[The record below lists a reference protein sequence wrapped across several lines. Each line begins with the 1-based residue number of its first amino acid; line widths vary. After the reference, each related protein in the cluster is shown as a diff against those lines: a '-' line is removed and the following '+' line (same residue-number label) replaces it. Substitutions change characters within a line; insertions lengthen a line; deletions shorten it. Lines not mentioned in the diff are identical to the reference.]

1 METHPSNE
9 WKFKTFVKKKIRVVD
24 ISTTQVKEKEQ
35 DHTDTDIELIKQK
48 SAKEA
53 SLKEIDPT
61 YINESLIQTLVKS
74 NGFQIIPVKADG
86 NCLVETTPIQVI
98 EMNVVE
104 MQRLLSLTYETRYIS
119 ILKKTVITIVRL
131 QNVIFGNP

>member
-1 METHPSNE
+1 M
-9 WKFKTFVKKKIRVVD
+9 
-24 ISTTQVKEKEQ
+24 
-35 DHTDTDIELIKQK
+35 IKQK

-53 SLKEIDPT
+53 NLKEIDPT
-61 YINESLIQTLVKS
+61 YINESLIQTLVK
-74 NGFQIIPVKADG
+74 IIPVKADG

-98 EMNVVE
+98 EMNVVK

-119 ILKKTVITIVRL
+119 ILRKTVITIIRL